1 MANSQLR
8 PYPYDGSTDVNEFLE
23 SFARYAEFADWNDR
37 KKASALKTML
47 KDNASRWL
55 SRQNFHDA
63 IAYDDL
69 VQHIRQ
75 KYQLTQSQIFQLHC
89 ELASTKQQP
98 QDTVDTYAER
108 IEQLCNR
115 LDIEDPAKTHHFV
128 NGLKDIYKAH
138 VLRTEPADFEDAR
151 TAARAEEGAQ
161 ALTNKCTAGNKS
173 DKIKAESDD
182 EANNLVVKLA
192 AALNAVTAGSE
203 KKPQSVTCQSCNQLG
218 HTAPSCPNPRYQNA
232 CQLCGSMYHLAPQC
246 PSLVT
251 PQQSYQYQQQRQ
263 SRGNRR
269 HKRCYSCGEI
279 GHFQNTCPK
288 VSQPQHVYRDPAAER
303 PPLREG
309 YDRPYNQGNAS
320 GPAPMNR

>member
-23 SFARYAEFADWNDR
+23 SFARYAEFADWDDR

-75 KYQLTQSQIFQLHC
+75 KYQLTQSQIFQLHS

-182 EANNLVVKLA
+182 EANNLVVKLG

-251 PQQSYQYQQQRQ
+251 HSKVISIN
-263 SRGNRR
+263 SRDSPAVIADTNGATVVARLVISRIPARKFRN
-269 HKRCYSCGEI
+269 HSMCTGI
-279 GHFQNTCPK
+279 QLQNAHHSEK
-288 VSQPQHVYRDPAAER
+288 VTTDHITRETRVAR
-303 PPLREG
+303 LR
-309 YDRPYNQGNAS
+309 
-320 GPAPMNR
+320 

>member
-47 KDNASRWL
+47 RDNASRWL
-55 SRQNFHDA
+55 SRQNFHDD

-75 KYQLTQSQIFQLHC
+75 KYQLTQSQIFQLHS

-98 QDTVDTYAER
+98 QETVDSYAER

-115 LDIEDPAKTHHFV
+115 LNIEDPAKTHHFV
-128 NGLKDIYKAH
+128 NGLRDMYKAH
-138 VLRTEPADFEDAR
+138 VLRTAPADFEDAR

-161 ALTNKCTAGNKS
+161 ALTNKCTTGNKS
-173 DKIKAESDD
+173 DKVKAESDD
-182 EANNLVVKLA
+182 EVNTLVVKLA
-192 AALNAVTAGSE
+192 AALKGVTAGSV
-203 KKPQSVTCQSCNQLG
+203 KQPQYITCQSCNQLG

-232 CQLCGSMYHLAPQC
+232 CQLCGSMYHLAP
-246 PSLVT
+246 P
-251 PQQSYQYQQQRQ
+251 
-263 SRGNRR
+263 
-269 HKRCYSCGEI
+269 
-279 GHFQNTCPK
+279 
-288 VSQPQHVYRDPAAER
+288 VS
-303 PPLREG
+303 
-309 YDRPYNQGNAS
+309 
-320 GPAPMNR
+320 